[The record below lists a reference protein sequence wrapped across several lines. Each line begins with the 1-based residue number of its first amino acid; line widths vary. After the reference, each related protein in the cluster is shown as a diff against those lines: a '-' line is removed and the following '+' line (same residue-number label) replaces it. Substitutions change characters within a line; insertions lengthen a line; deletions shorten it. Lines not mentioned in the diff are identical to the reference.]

1 MSARR
6 EAYARGASPTP
17 SPNIR
22 TTLSSVVAGDRGKD
36 GILQPAAAVAPR
48 DPMNVRL
55 PLEFMPRI
63 IAERVQARNFHRKE
77 VLAEI

>member
-1 MSARR
+1 
-6 EAYARGASPTP
+6 
-17 SPNIR
+17 
-22 TTLSSVVAGDRGKD
+22 VAGDRGKD